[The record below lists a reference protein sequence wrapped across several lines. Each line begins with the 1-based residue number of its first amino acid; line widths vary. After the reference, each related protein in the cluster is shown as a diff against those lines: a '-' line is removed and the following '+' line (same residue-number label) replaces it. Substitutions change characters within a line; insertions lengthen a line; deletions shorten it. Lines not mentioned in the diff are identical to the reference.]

1 MPPIGKRQQIVNPTN
16 VSPAEDVVSEDD
28 SSTTGMGHPVGE
40 TDSPIVVFG
49 HSSLES
55 TIPSES
61 LSEVRSTRSR
71 YGLPGIGSSMGGGV
85 RSEWVSS
92 YQHPF
97 VPPYFWHFDD
107 PGQSA

>member
-61 LSEVRSTRSR
+61 LSSHAEQPDTSTDSPRPV
-71 YGLPGIGSSMGGGV
+71 L
-85 RSEWVSS
+85 
-92 YQHPF
+92 
-97 VPPYFWHFDD
+97 
-107 PGQSA
+107 GQSSDTSITPSESLSRCDEEHPQVSTDLPA